1 MKFRYLIYAPLAV
14 AQPVKCWAAGLTQ
27 QNKRGCSRRS
37 AGGPFRAILCVKG
50 YNPTASSPS
59 LQQGISWF
67 ADQISRVFHESGIVR
82 RRGLSRRFLKL

>member
-1 MKFRYLIYAPLAV
+1 MKFRYLIYALLAV
-14 AQPVKCWAAGLTQ
+14 AQPVKFWAAGLTQ
-27 QNKRGCSRRS
+27 QTKGDARVGVL
-37 AGGPFRAILCVKG
+37 AALRAILCVKG

-67 ADQISRVFHESGIVR
+67 ADQISRAFHESGIVR